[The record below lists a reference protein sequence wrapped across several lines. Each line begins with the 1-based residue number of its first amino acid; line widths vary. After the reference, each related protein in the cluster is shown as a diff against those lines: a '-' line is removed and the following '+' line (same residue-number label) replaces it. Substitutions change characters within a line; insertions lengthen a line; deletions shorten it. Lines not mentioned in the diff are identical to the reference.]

1 MDRISERIN
10 PLGPIRGV
18 FYGWWLVGL
27 GAIIFALNTVSV
39 VHGVT
44 VWNPVLKGHFAW
56 STAKVTWGFSLTR
69 LEGTISG
76 PLSGYL
82 IEKFGPRRMVLIGLL
97 VQGSGLVLFS
107 RIHNLWEFY
116 LAFLIM
122 NLGVGLGAWLPVMT
136 LLNNWFVRW
145 RATAIA
151 LAMEGMAIGGI
162 VLVPTL
168 AWAIDPDQPDRFG
181 WRTTALVLGLFTY
194 VLAVPISRLI
204 RDRPEDFGQRP
215 DGRPPAPVAVGSP
228 ESYRPTATESSYTW
242 QEAIRTRTFWLIN
255 LGHAAVS
262 IVVITMTVHLGLML
276 DDRGFSLQTVGWI
289 VSTYLGVSA
298 VFTLVGGY
306 AGDRIPIR
314 LAIFGFSA
322 MQSVALLVLVLF
334 ESEPMAF
341 LFAVLFGIGL
351 GGRLPLTIAI
361 RGVYFG
367 RKSFASI
374 TGLSMIPMNV
384 MLLAAPLFAAYMF
397 DITGKYGVSFLTIA
411 AVCFLGSCLFL
422 LVGNPEPPPPPS
434 RGTR

>member
-1 MDRISERIN
+1 MA
-10 PLGPIRGV
+10 G
-18 FYGWWLVGL
+18 YGHSPRDGGYGHRRDSAGADAGL
-27 GAIIFALNTVSV
+27 GHRPGPTRPL
-39 VHGVT
+39 
-44 VWNPVLKGHFAW
+44 
-56 STAKVTWGFSLTR
+56 R
-69 LEGTISG
+69 LEDYRS
-76 PLSGYL
+76 S
-82 IEKFGPRRMVLIGLL
+82 PR
-97 VQGSGLVLFS
+97 
-107 RIHNLWEFY
+107 
-116 LAFLIM
+116 
-122 NLGVGLGAWLPVMT
+122 PVH
-136 LLNNWFVRW
+136 LRPG
-145 RATAIA
+145 RAHIPA
-151 LAMEGMAIGGI
+151 
-162 VLVPTL
+162 
-168 AWAIDPDQPDRFG
+168 DPRQ
-181 WRTTALVLGLFTY
+181 A
-194 VLAVPISRLI
+194 
-204 RDRPEDFGQRP
+204 EDFGQRP